1 MSTPRDP
8 TQPQPT
14 GETPSAAGGAAS
26 HRHAPSL
33 LPFAM
38 GGGDAASSPN
48 ATDEPLADTAVID
61 PTQAADRKSSRHA
74 PSVPPWMNADKGQS
88 PGWAEDTPGVG
99 PQFVFGDSRKPQL
112 SKHVAGPLRDSA
124 RRTSAIQPQVSRASG
139 LTEGGGLR
147 PKAIETAES
156 ATHAERPPA
165 PAVIATPQRKVSDIR
180 PTAVQEDPGVQG
192 AEALRRAQ
200 LVAQATARSALRAA
214 DARVPALLGLLAAV
228 AALLLPAG
236 PGLPALYAAM
246 FQEIPCAW
254 PMGMMLASAG
264 TALTAGVL
272 LVSLAGGT
280 LRPPSA
286 ETPVDPADVSDGGSL
301 LAVVVALAT
310 LWLREGAAPGALL
323 PTMWPMRGDLFGIPT
338 AIWCGLLGASLLSLG
353 RRPVER
359 PARVVGGV
367 AAAALTATYW
377 QPLTWIGKTSLPLL
391 FAFTADSG
399 HTLQGEMVEAAIMAA
414 PVGTVLM
421 CLMGPAGL
429 ALLLLPRGAGR
440 GLTDGLGLAVAVA
453 PAVCA
458 LMAGSGGL
466 DLGAVTTALFLT
478 AATCA
483 AALSALSRWSAS
495 VDDETESMV
504 ESSAVFL
511 MAFAFV
517 LLKVQGGRYS
527 ATDEGIYFYA
537 AKAWVD
543 GIWPYHDY
551 FFSHPPLHIAVPA
564 TVIGIFGWSFPIVKS
579 LSAIASLLTGIVVW
593 RIGRRHIGA
602 VCGLLAC
609 GFFLFAAET
618 LKASTNLTG
627 VNLTTLWLTLAVWA
641 ALRDRAFMAGLFAGI
656 AASTGIYAVA
666 GAIAL
671 VGMLA
676 FATTARGEDRP
687 RSLIGRLLATPAVQL
702 IIGFALVFGTIHILG
717 VLVGGESYLDGV
729 YRYHTQKKV
738 KIVGYVGLENGP
750 LALLSNLMA
759 TLQSKDFLTAT
770 YYHGAHFWLALWAP
784 LAVALRIFLRRAERD
799 AAQLATL
806 QNDRRVVRPPQG
818 AGGAPNSTD
827 PLDDPDHW
835 AMMSNPRRWWRHPS
849 LGGASLVVWIVT
861 VAMLG
866 ELAQLPERYDFYYT
880 LMLPFA
886 AISAAVTLTTLLWL
900 VRVCVGA
907 GVRDADMLD
916 ARSLPSGPLFV
927 PAQARWALVGL
938 ALCCAAWVPVN
949 AAANRAAF
957 PTELAPGGGSKG
969 AGQLLRFEWIDAPG
983 PKLLSDLGR
992 ALFWRDWRVRGN
1004 LESGVLHYLWSK
1016 KRWFSTAD
1024 TIAAT
1029 IASRSRGS
1037 DTLTGASTYAPIVA
1051 LLAGRRM
1058 AADHVDTNSKTFKT
1072 GIIDEAEFWTRA
1084 CKDNLRF
1091 IVAAPQSWFTVEN
1104 MNRKS
1109 TVVRH
1114 FRLLEEFHDPA
1125 LRHWR
1130 DEVIQLW
1137 ERKGEAPC
1145 RYETSL
1151 APGPAD
1157 GQETAPAEPGAAK
1170 PTAIGAPAAAKPPAA
1185 KARAAGNGR
1194 LGKKAAGEER

>member
-1 MSTPRDP
+1 MSIPRDP
-8 TQPQPT
+8 TERRPP
-14 GETPSAAGGAAS
+14 GETPPVGGDAPA
-26 HRHAPSL
+26 HRHAPSM
-33 LPFAM
+33 LPFALSPSEPPALSDEQ
-38 GGGDAASSPN
+38 GDALF
-48 ATDEPLADTAVID
+48 DDDDLD
-61 PTQAADRKSSRHA
+61 PTLRGDRTSSRHA
-74 PSVPPWMNADKGQS
+74 PSVPPWMNTEKGQ
-88 PGWAEDTPGVG
+88 PADWASDTPGVG

-124 RRTSAIQPQVSRASG
+124 RRTSAIQPQARRANG
-139 LTEGGGLR
+139 QTEVTSAR
-147 PKAIETAES
+147 PTAIETA
-156 ATHAERPPA
+156 ATAVNAPPPHT
-165 PAVIATPQRKVSDIR
+165 PAAIATPQRKASDIR
-180 PTAVQEDPGVQG
+180 PTAVQEEPSVQG

-200 LVAQATARSALRAA
+200 LVAQATARNALRAA
-214 DARVPALLGLLAAV
+214 DARLPAILGLLAAA
-228 AALLLPAG
+228 AALMLPAA
-236 PGLPALYAAM
+236 PGLPALYTAM
-246 FQEIPCAW
+246 FQDIPCDW
-254 PMGMMLASAG
+254 PMGMMLASIG
-264 TALTAGVL
+264 TALTAGLL
-272 LVSLAGGT
+272 LVALASGT
-280 LRPPSA
+280 LRPPQT
-286 ETPVDPADVSDGGSL
+286 ETPADPADASDGGGVM
-301 LAVVVALAT
+301 AVMVALAT

-323 PTMWPMRGDLFGIPT
+323 PSMWPMRGDLFGVPT
-338 AIWCGLLGASLLSLG
+338 ALWCGLLGAALLSLG

-359 PARVVGGV
+359 PARVIGAV
-367 AAAALTATYW
+367 AAAALTAAYW
-377 QPLTWIGKTSLPLL
+377 QPLTWLGKTSLPLL
-391 FAFTADSG
+391 LAFTADG
-399 HTLQGEMVEAAIMAA
+399 GLTPHGEMVEAATMAA

-421 CLMGPAGL
+421 CLIGPAGL
-429 ALLLLPRGAGR
+429 ALLMLPRGAGR
-440 GLTDGLGLAVAVA
+440 GPTDGLAIAVALA
-453 PAVCA
+453 PALSA
-458 LMAGSGGL
+458 MMTGSTGL
-466 DLGAVTTALFLT
+466 DLGAVATALLLT
-478 AATCA
+478 AVTCA
-483 AALSALSRWSAS
+483 ATLSALSRWSAQ

-504 ESSAVFL
+504 ETSAVL
-511 MAFAFV
+511 LIAIAFG
-517 LLKVQGGRYS
+517 LLKLQGGRYS

-543 GIWPYHDY
+543 GIWPYHDF

-602 VCGLLAC
+602 AGGVLAC
-609 GFFLFAAET
+609 GLFLFAAET
-618 LKASTNLTG
+618 LKASANLTG

-641 ALRDRAFMAGLFAGI
+641 ALRDRSFLAGLFAGV
-656 AASTGIYAVA
+656 AASTGIYAVG

-671 VGMLA
+671 FAMLA
-676 FATTARGEDRP
+676 FSAGPRGEERP
-687 RSLIGRLLATPAVQL
+687 RSLVNRFLATPAVQL
-702 IIGFALVFGTIHILG
+702 LIGFALVFGTIHILG

-750 LALLSNLMA
+750 LALISNLMA

-770 YYHGAHFWLALWAP
+770 YYHGAHFWLALLAP
-784 LAVALRIFLRRAERD
+784 FAVALRILLRRSERD
-799 AAQLATL
+799 AAQLASQ
-806 QNDRRVVRPPQG
+806 QNDRRVVRPPPGPNG
-818 AGGAPNSTD
+818 ASNAAD

-835 AMMSNPRRWWRHPS
+835 MMMINPRRWWRHPGM
-849 LGGASLVVWIVT
+849 GGAALVLWIVT

-886 AISAAVTLTTLLWL
+886 ALSAAVTLTTLLWL
-900 VRVCVGA
+900 VRVCAGA
-907 GVRDADMLD
+907 GVRDADVLD
-916 ARSLPSGPLFV
+916 FRNLPSGPLFI
-927 PAQARWALVGL
+927 PSQARLALLGL

-949 AAANRAAF
+949 AAANRVAF
-957 PTELAPGGGSKG
+957 PTELSPGGGSKG
-969 AGQLLRFEWIDAPG
+969 AGQLLRFEWVDAPG

-992 ALFWRDWRVRGN
+992 VLFWRDWRVRGN

-1016 KRWFSTAD
+1016 KRWFSTAE

-1029 IASRSRGS
+1029 IASRSRGV
-1037 DTLTGASTYAPIVA
+1037 DTITGASTYAPIVA

-1104 MNRKS
+1104 MNRKP

-1137 ERKGEAPC
+1137 ERKGDEPC
-1145 RYETSL
+1145 RYETSSVPSPVGIPK
-1151 APGPAD
+1151 AS
-1157 GQETAPAEPGAAK
+1157 PGATGASK
-1170 PTAIGAPAAAKPPAA
+1170 VAGDGAPAAAASPAA
-1185 KARAAGNGR
+1185 HKAAGKGR
-1194 LGKKAAGEER
+1194 GGKKAPAGSR